1 MEKKG
6 YLMSDRNFEAGV
18 VIIFWLV
25 IAWIIAGIAM
35 AIAGIRWANL
45 ELPLLIFLTVIIG
58 LVVLILGGGS
68 LLYFWGKNYMS
79 RE

>member
-1 MEKKG
+1 
-6 YLMSDRNFEAGV
+6 MSDSVFEMGI

-35 AIAGIRWANL
+35 AIAGIRWVNL
-45 ELPLLIFLTVIIG
+45 ELPLMIFLTVIIG
-58 LVVLILGGGS
+58 LVVLIFGGGT